1 MHGRARSHQ
10 TTQTFI
16 GVLIIAV
23 GILLFLDNLDIMESD
38 DILQWWPVLLIAVG
52 LVKLFQSGPS
62 GGRGF
67 GFILVVVGVVILL
80 NNLDLT
86 HIRLWDLWP
95 ILIVLIGGSMIWR
108 AVSER
113 RERAR
118 VAEGGA
124 DEDVRIDGSA
134 FLGGFSRGSSSRDF
148 QGGSLTAVMGGCE
161 IDLRNASMKGP
172 EATVDVFAFWGGI
185 ELKVPRDWVVVVE
198 ATPILGGIEDKTR
211 PSAETSKRLI
221 IKGMAIMGGIEI
233 KN

>member
-1 MHGRARSHQ
+1 MHGRTRSHQ
-10 TTQTFI
+10 TTQTLI
-16 GVLIIAV
+16 GALIIIV
-23 GILLFLDNLDIMESD
+23 GALLFLDNLDIIESD
-38 DILQWWPVLLIAVG
+38 DILQWWPVLLVAVG
-52 LVKLFQSGPS
+52 LVKLFQPGAS

-86 HIRLWDLWP
+86 YVRLWDLWP

-124 DEDVRIDGSA
+124 SEEVRIDCSA
-134 FLGGFSRGSSSRDF
+134 FLGGLSRSIASRDF

-161 IDLRNASMKGP
+161 IDLRDASMKSP
-172 EATVDVFAFWGGI
+172 EAMVDVFAFWGGI
-185 ELKVPRDWVVVVE
+185 ELKVPKDWTVVVE
-198 ATPILGGIEDKTR
+198 ATPILGGIEDKTK
-211 PSAETSKRLI
+211 PSSEAPKRLI
-221 IKGMAIMGGIEI
+221 IKGMAIMGGVEI